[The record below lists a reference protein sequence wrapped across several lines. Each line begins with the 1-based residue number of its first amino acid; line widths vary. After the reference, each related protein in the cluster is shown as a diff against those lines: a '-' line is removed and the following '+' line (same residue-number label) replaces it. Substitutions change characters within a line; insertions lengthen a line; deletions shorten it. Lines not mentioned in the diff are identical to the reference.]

1 MEEKKLTPAMKQY
14 MDIKVKYPDAILL
27 FRMGDFYETF
37 LQDAKDFSEILSVS
51 LTTRA
56 GYPLAGIPYHSLDQY
71 LEKLI
76 KSGRKIAICEQ
87 VEDPKQAKGI
97 VKREVTQVITPGVIV
112 ETNYLSGGVN
122 NYVMSYLICGKE
134 LSVAFCDIST
144 GVLLATSVL
153 GETEDILYKTIKEEI
168 VRFSPKEILTLES
181 EIQNATY
188 KRLESE
194 YPNIY
199 YSSVLDYA
207 AEETYARTNLKEHFK
222 TASLKGYGIE
232 DKKGVISVS
241 SMLIHYIKEMQKTSL
256 SNIQGITFYNRED
269 HMILDEATWSHL
281 ELLNSMN
288 DDSYTLISV
297 LDETKTNM
305 GSRLMRRII
314 VEPLIKS
321 ESINERLKNVEYFC
335 DKIDTTENIR
345 EKLQKINDIER
356 ISSKLAFMRINPKE
370 LVSLKVSL
378 INSLEIMA
386 NLAVSGFEL
395 ANTEHIENIRIVI
408 DLIERAILEE
418 PSMSI
423 NEGNVIKDSYDPT
436 LLKYNEA
443 RAEGR
448 NWIAEL
454 EYKLRDETGINN
466 LRIRYNNVIG
476 YYIEVTKSYIKH
488 VPSNFIKRQTLVGN
502 ERYTTEKLLEYEKI
516 INEANEKGYSKE
528 ASIFMAVRSQAA
540 KHVASIMHIANIISW
555 IDVYSS
561 LAHLAVDKNYVKPI
575 VDNSDIIEIKN
586 GRHPVVEKYLTN
598 NSFIPNDVY
607 IDKNERLLII
617 TGPNM
622 SGKSTYLRQIALI
635 TLLAQIGS
643 FVPADSA
650 RIGVVDRIFTR
661 VGANDNISRGEST
674 FLVEMSESA
683 NILNNCTSKSLVIM
697 DEIGRGTSTYDGMSI
712 AWAIIEYLIT
722 NKDRRA
728 KTLFATHYHELTL
741 LEKLEGVKNYSIL
754 VEEHRN
760 EIIFMKKVVPGAAK
774 SSYGIY
780 VARLAGIPIEV
791 TNRAK
796 EILIQLEEDGSVQV
810 NALEKTSAAK
820 KREDTLPLFDYEK
833 KESEIEKEIDCLDVN
848 NITPMEAMSLISKWK
863 DLLDK

>member
-134 LSVAFCDIST
+134 FSVAFCDIST

-181 EIQNATY
+181 ELQSSTH

-199 YSSVLDYA
+199 YSSVLDYT
-207 AEETYARTNLKEHFK
+207 AEETYARKNLKEHFK

-269 HMILDEATWSHL
+269 YMILDEATWSHL

-408 DLIERAILEE
+408 DLIEQAILEE

-423 NEGNVIKDSYDPT
+423 NEGNVIKDSYDST

-528 ASIFMAVRSQAA
+528 ASIFMTVRSQAA

-561 LAHLAVDKNYVKPI
+561 LAHLAMNKNYVKPI

-607 IDKNERLLII
+607 LDKNERLLII

-848 NITPMEAMSLISKWK
+848 NITPMEAMSLINKWK
-863 DLLDK
+863 NLLDK